1 MVSKYVSNLIPQFY
15 IQFGQLCVKKI
26 EYFWATF
33 QGGCQRIWTKILY
46 DSNAGY
52 NKSVNFFDKMSN
64 KDMYIFRKTYKCYE
78 CEGTLT

>member
-46 DSNAGY
+46 DSVENTFVEGIFWNVLSY
-52 NKSVNFFDKMSN
+52 P
-64 KDMYIFRKTYKCYE
+64 MYHISLISIRPLNNVPFE
-78 CEGTLT
+78 